1 MKNAIARFK
10 TSTFELK
17 KVSCLAITAML
28 VAASVILGYLSF
40 MPAEGIRLSLAY
52 LPVAAMAFFFGPVVA
67 VCGAGAIDLINFMLK
82 PMGAFNPGITLCALI
97 TGLIYGI
104 FFYQKKLTPLRAFLA
119 FFTNA
124 LLNNLL
130 LKSYFLALLSGTSWS
145 AMMISRAPVQVL
157 MLVFETALFIA
168 ATPLFKLIKSKFL
181 S

>member
-17 KVSCLAITAML
+17 NVKCLAITALL
-28 VAASVILGYLSF
+28 VSASIVFGMYSF

-52 LPVAAMAFFFGPVVA
+52 LPVAAMGFFFGPVVA

-82 PMGAFNPGITLCALI
+82 PMGGFNPGITLCALI

-104 FFYQKKLTPLRAFLA
+104 FFYQKKLTLPRVSLA

-124 LLNNLL
+124 LLSNLL
-130 LKSYFLALLSGTSWS
+130 FKSYFLALFYGTTWS
-145 AMMISRAPVQVL
+145 AMMITRAPIQVL
-157 MLVFETALFIA
+157 MLVFETALFMA
-168 ATPLFKLIKSKFL
+168 AAPLFKLIKSKFL